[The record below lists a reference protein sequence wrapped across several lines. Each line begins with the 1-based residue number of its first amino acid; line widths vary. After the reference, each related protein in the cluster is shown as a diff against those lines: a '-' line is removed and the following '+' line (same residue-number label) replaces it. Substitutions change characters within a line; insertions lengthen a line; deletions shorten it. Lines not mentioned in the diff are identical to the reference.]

1 MQTENFYHVDVFAH
15 TPLSGNGLCVF
26 LNTEHWSD
34 ERMQKLTQEM
44 RQFESIFLSE
54 ISSAG
59 ARARIFT
66 VEEELP
72 FAGHPVLGA
81 AAILHRTQAAA
92 SDYAQ
97 WSLQLS
103 HKTIRVESW
112 KHKDYF
118 VCQMNQG
125 RPRIDA
131 PLSAE
136 RLLPVL
142 KRMNLNTDDLR
153 QDLPAQVISTGLDY
167 LILPV
172 GSIALKKTMVC
183 GLDLELELMKL
194 GAKFVFV
201 LDVELK
207 EIRTWDNLG
216 KVEDIAT
223 GSAAGPAAAYF
234 YTHGLSGVNDVVQF
248 HQGRFL
254 GRPSR
259 LDTLINPL
267 GEVLVSGQ
275 VWPVSKGTLE
285 MQIA

>member
-1 MQTENFYHVDVFAH
+1 MQSENFYHVDVFAH
-15 TPLSGNGLCVF
+15 APLSGNGLCVF
-26 LNTEHWSD
+26 LNTEHWS
-34 ERMQKLTQEM
+34 EAHMQSLTQEM

-54 ISSAG
+54 ISSTG
-59 ARARIFT
+59 AHARIFT

-72 FAGHPVLGA
+72 FAGHPILGA

-92 SDYAQ
+92 SEYAQ
-97 WSLQLS
+97 WTLKLS
-103 HKTIRVESW
+103 QKTIQVESW
-112 KHKDYF
+112 KHKDHF

-125 RPRIDA
+125 RPRVDA
-131 PLSAE
+131 PLSTE

-142 KRMNLNTDDLR
+142 QRMNLRTEDLR

-172 GSIALKKTMVC
+172 ASNALEKTTIC
-183 GLDLELELMKL
+183 GQDLEAELMKL

-201 LDVELK
+201 LDVQHK

-223 GSAAGPAAAYF
+223 GSAAGPAAAYYF
-234 YTHGLSGVNDVVQF
+234 THGLSGIKDVVQF
-248 HQGRFL
+248 HQGRFV

-259 LDTLINPL
+259 LDTMINPV

-275 VWPVSKGTLE
+275 IWPVSKGILE
-285 MQIA
+285 L

>member
-1 MQTENFYHVDVFAH
+1 
-15 TPLSGNGLCVF
+15 
-26 LNTEHWSD
+26 
-34 ERMQKLTQEM
+34 MQKLTQEM